1 MNSTKN
7 LLEVTHLTKSYGDLT
22 ILKDFKFSIKTNEI
36 VTIIGPSGSGKSTF
50 LRTLN
55 YLEPVEQGSMVF
67 KDKTIKMDQISTKQK
82 LNIRKNIN
90 MIFQHY
96 NLFKNKT
103 ALENITESLIIVH
116 KKSKEEANKLG
127 MSMLKTVN
135 LENKAHQYPHQL
147 SGGQKQRI
155 GIARALAINPEIVL
169 FDEPTSALDPELIG
183 EVIETIKLMAQEDST
198 MIIVTHEMQLAR
210 EISDRIIFMDHG
222 AIVSEGTPD
231 EIFKDTKNERLI
243 RFLSRVSN

>member
-1 MNSTKN
+1 MNSTKK
-7 LLEVTHLTKSYGDLT
+7 LLEVSNLTKSYGELT
-22 ILKDFKFSIKTNEI
+22 ILEDFKFSIKKNEI

-55 YLEPVEQGSMVF
+55 YLEPVEKGDMYF
-67 KDKTIKMDQISTKQK
+67 KNKIIKMNRVTNKEK

-103 ALENITESLIIVH
+103 VLENITESLVIVH
-116 KKSKEEANKLG
+116 KKSEKEANKIG

-135 LENKAHQYPHQL
+135 LESKANQYPHQL
-147 SGGQKQRI
+147 SGGQKQRV

-169 FDEPTSALDPELIG
+169 FDEPTSSLDPELVG
-183 EVIETIKLMAQEDST
+183 EVIETIKLMAQKNST

-222 AIVSEGTPD
+222 KIVTEGTPD
-231 EIFKDTKNERLI
+231 NMFKNTSNERLS
-243 RFLSRVSN
+243 RFLSRIAI

>member
-7 LLEVTHLTKSYGDLT
+7 LLEVTNLTKSYGKLT
-22 ILKDFKFSIKTNEI
+22 ILEDFKFSIKKNEI

-55 YLEPVEQGSMVF
+55 YLEPVEKGNMYF
-67 KDKTIKMDQISTKQK
+67 KNKNIKMNQVTNKEK

-103 ALENITESLIIVH
+103 ALENITESLKVVY
-116 KKSKEEANKLG
+116 KKSEKEANKTG

-135 LENKAHQYPHQL
+135 LEDKANQYPHQL

-169 FDEPTSALDPELIG
+169 FDEPTSSLDPELVG

-222 AIVSEGTPD
+222 KIVAEGTPD
-231 EIFKDTKNERLI
+231 KIFKNTSNERLS
-243 RFLSRVSN
+243 RFLSRISI

>member
-1 MNSTKN
+1 MNSTKR
-7 LLEVTHLTKSYGDLT
+7 LLEVSNLTKSYGELT
-22 ILKDFKFSIKTNEI
+22 ILEDFKFSIKKNEI

-55 YLEPVEQGSMVF
+55 YLEPVEKGNMYF
-67 KDKTIKMDQISTKQK
+67 KNKTIKMDKVTNKEK
-82 LNIRKNIN
+82 LAIRKNIN

-103 ALENITESLIIVH
+103 ALENITESLVIVH
-116 KKSKEEANKLG
+116 KKSEKEANKIG
-127 MSMLKTVN
+127 MEMLKTVN
-135 LENKAHQYPHQL
+135 LENKANQYPHQL

-169 FDEPTSALDPELIG
+169 FDEPTSSLDPELVG
-183 EVIETIKLMAQEDST
+183 EVIETIKLMAKEDST

-222 AIVSEGTPD
+222 KIVSEGTPD
-231 EIFKDTKNERLI
+231 EMFKKTSNERLS
-243 RFLSRVSN
+243 RFLSRIAI